1 MTPRRS
7 SDQPA
12 GHNQY
17 THTPD
22 GYDPSPAQ
30 VLLAAHLEA
39 SPQLRTLLI
48 HTGPEILSAGLA
60 ERLSGARLNWMG
72 RDQSALAQIEVQL
85 SGYPGLQSQVSF
97 EVDLPPANHGQLDQV
112 ALLIP
117 KSRSLARR
125 WLLTAYQA
133 LKPGGNL
140 YLAGPNNLGIRSL
153 IKDAETIFLPA
164 TILGYKKGN
173 RIARL
178 RKPEPVTGFPAEPD
192 WLSAPGILP
201 DTWQEFQFDW
211 QGSNRRFYTL
221 PGVFSSDQLDDGTRL
236 LLDNLDLPAGATVL
250 DFGCGCGVIGI
261 LAALRGAA
269 WVDLVDIDL
278 LAVASANKNVAALQL
293 SNARCLAGYGLQPV
307 EGCRYTHILSNP
319 PFHSGK
325 SVSYR
330 VTEEFIAASGGLLEK
345 GGQLILVANR
355 FIPYEQTLQRHF
367 RKIHHLAED
376 SRYQVLSASRPIHK
390 KTRK

>member
-12 GHNQY
+12 RHHQY
-17 THTPD
+17 THAPD

-60 ERLSGARLNWMG
+60 EPLFGARLNWMG
-72 RDQSALAQIEVQL
+72 RDQSTLAQIEAQL
-85 SGYPGLQSQVSF
+85 PGYPGLQSQVSF
-97 EVDLPPANHGQLDQV
+97 GVDLLPDNHGQLDQV

-140 YLAGPNNLGIRSL
+140 YLAGPNDLGIRSL

-211 QGSNRRFYTL
+211 QGANWPFYTL

-236 LLDNLDLPAGATVL
+236 LLDNLDLPVGATVL

-261 LAALRGAA
+261 LAALSGAA

-278 LAVASANKNVAALQL
+278 LAVASANKNIAALQL
-293 SNARCLAGYGLQPV
+293 SNARCLAGNGLQPV
-307 EGCRYTHILSNP
+307 EDRRYTHILSNP

-325 SVSYR
+325 SVNYR

-367 RKIHHLAED
+367 RKVQRLAED
-376 SRYQVLSASRPIHK
+376 RRYMVISATRPIHK
-390 KTRK
+390 KTEK